1 MGQLDQNHA
10 RASLCTCNMSCD
22 RGTQIGRRSDA
33 LVEDFARDNVIKI
46 EQSEKRGA
54 MENRRRASVVGA
66 IESRNAH

>member
-10 RASLCTCNMSCD
+10 RVALHMQHVMRQRNTN
-22 RGTQIGRRSDA
+22 RAGDA
-33 LVEDFARDNVIKI
+33 LIDDLALDNVIKI

-66 IESRNAH
+66 IES

>member
-10 RASLCTCNMSCD
+10 QLCTCNMSCD
-22 RGTQIGRRSDA
+22 RGTQIGRAGDA
-33 LVEDFARDNVIKI
+33 LIEDLALDNVIKI

-66 IESRNAH
+66 IES